1 MFIDCVSVYSSW
13 HCFEVKSE
21 KKGSFSFHV
30 NLHFNFLSL
39 SMKLHAHLTLWI
51 TSLCAAVAP
60 HGLDVDCVSFSCSVD
75 CCFKVLLRAWLFF
88 GFVVVFYLSPSVLV
102 LPPSMDQWWPRQWS
116 GLPNTAYF
124 ILIGLAH
131 RHFLWSLSGSEQ
143 VKIYIYIHTV
153 NKLPTF
159 IPLEVRQYLCKGM
172 VWKMYLY
179 RILWL
184 CVNISIHWKNWSS

>member
-1 MFIDCVSVYSSW
+1 MFIDCVSVYSSL
-13 HCFEVKSE
+13 HCFEVKR
-21 KKGSFSFHV
+21 KKKKDLFFMLTCILISCLFDYEAACTPHFV
-30 NLHFNFLSL
+30 N
-39 SMKLHAHLTLWI
+39 HLTMCSSGSPWVRHR
-51 TSLCAAVAP
+51 LCVFFLFC
-60 HGLDVDCVSFSCSVD
+60 GLLPC
-75 CCFKVLLRAWLFF
+75 AWLFRG

-102 LPPSMDQWWPRQWS
+102 LPPSMDQWWPRQWVS
-116 GLPNTAYF
+116 LPNTAYF

-143 VKIYIYIHTV
+143 VKIYIHTV
-153 NKLPTF
+153 NILPTF